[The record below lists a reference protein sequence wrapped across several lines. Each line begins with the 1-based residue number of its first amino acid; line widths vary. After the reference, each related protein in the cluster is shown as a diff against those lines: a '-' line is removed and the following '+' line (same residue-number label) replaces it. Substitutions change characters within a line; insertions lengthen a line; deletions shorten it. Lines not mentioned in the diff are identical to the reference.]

1 MYRNN
6 LNKNLKN
13 TSKHQQITCTNF
25 KKNLENINTLSENS
39 QQIFIRDTTKILDLF
54 KNPITS
60 SSNCKK
66 NVQKENVSIKKEEK
80 NTVTIEKD
88 ISIITD
94 INKVYV
100 YYEYLIYLFSNF
112 IY

>member
-6 LNKNLKN
+6 LNKNLEN

-39 QQIFIRDTTKILDLF
+39 QQTFIRDTTKILDLF
-54 KNPITS
+54 KNLIT
-60 SSNCKK
+60 NYKK
-66 NVQKENVSIKKEEK
+66 NVQKENVSIKKEED
-80 NTVTIEKD
+80 NTVTIKKD

-94 INKVYV
+94 MNKVYV
-100 YYEYLIYLFSNF
+100 YYLIILFNLF
-112 IY
+112 III